1 VSLPFGSPHGGCA
14 DAGQISGVKMKIED
28 ILTPSDTLV
37 DLRASD
43 RARLIQDMAGRAAS
57 ALGLDASD
65 IAQELIK
72 RESLG
77 STGVGNGIAMPHAR
91 IQALQKPF
99 GLLVRLKKPID
110 FDAIDGRPID
120 LVFLLLL
127 PAVAGEHINALATV
141 ARKMREPGRL
151 DRMRRAPD
159 AAALFHELVQ

>member
-1 VSLPFGSPHGGCA
+1 
-14 DAGQISGVKMKIED
+14 MKIED
-28 ILTPSDTLV
+28 ILTPSDALV
-37 DLRASD
+37 DVRALD
-43 RARLIQDMAGRAAS
+43 RTRLIQDMAGRAAS
-57 ALGLDASD
+57 SLGLEASA

-110 FDAIDGRPID
+110 FDAIDGLPVD

-127 PAVAGEHINALATV
+127 PAVANEHLNALAAV
-141 ARKMREPGRL
+141 ARKLREPDRL
-151 DRMRRAPD
+151 DRMRHAPD